1 MTPAKKAMP
10 KDEPESRAKKF
21 VMPGIVIAVL
31 LAGAFGIY
39 HIVSGDSPKKRV
51 LETVA
56 IKLVPPPPPPPKE
69 PPPEPPKMVEEQK
82 IEQPVDKPMDSPKDE
97 PPPGPLALDAK
108 GEAGSDAFGLG
119 GKIGGA
125 DYTGGG
131 GGTRFGHFAVMIQ
144 DRVSRSLHDDDKLG
158 SEKFRATLRLW
169 LSEAGKIE
177 RVQLLRTTGNSDID
191 SRIEQ
196 VIAAMPQLP
205 ESPPKDMPQPIVV
218 RIGARAGLG

>member
-1 MTPAKKAMP
+1 MKPARKE
-10 KDEPESRAKKF
+10 EPESKAKKYA
-21 VMPGIVIAVL
+21 MPATVLAVL
-31 LAGAFGIY
+31 LACAYGVY
-39 HIVSGDSPKKRV
+39 HVVSGDSPRKRV
-51 LETVA
+51 LDTVA
-56 IKLVPPPPPPPKE
+56 IKLVEPPPPPKVE

-82 IEQPVDKPMDSPKDE
+82 IEPPVDKPMDAPRDE

-144 DRVSRSLHDDDKLG
+144 DRVSRSLHDDEKLG
-158 SEKFRATLRLW
+158 NEKFRATVKLW

-177 RVQLLRTTGNSDID
+177 RVQVLHTTGNSNTD

-196 VIAAMPQLP
+196 VIGAMAPLP
-205 ESPPKDMPQPIVV
+205 ETPPKDMPQPIVV